1 MPKNNWGAYRELFLH
16 EIKEN
21 GRQFNHIANALD
33 ELSKD
38 ITQINI
44 KIERLNVKA
53 RLVGGIAGLLGAGLM
68 TAIIRLWG

>member
-1 MPKNNWGAYRELFLH
+1 MPKNNWSAYRELFLH